1 MTPSQFTMMVICR
14 RKRPEFGPTLLSL
27 NPIFFVRLFWAN
39 HPKVQYQVGKVVR
52 WKMISTNKMF
62 IKLLSDCRE
71 PSWFLFILQSLV
83 LRMTHEKADQWWNGR
98 METTKYMVHGNMVK
112 FASLYWLMPLIE
124 FCILLSDWQI
134 VTKLLAS
141 LSPAPLRSPG
151 LSQTHPR
158 FPSLTNSYLAYSSYQ
173 KV

>member
-98 METTKYMVHGNMVK
+98 METTKYMVHGKVC
-112 FASLYWLMPLIE
+112 FSLLINAANWVLHS
-124 FCILLSDWQI
+124 FVRLANCYQI
-134 VTKLLAS
+134 AGLS